1 MRVGPGIDDAAH
13 SPLSRR
19 FPGIRFHVRE
29 PRYFPNGGTRAA
41 DGTGPIFFA
50 SGNGR
55 VRDKATDSAGGGLL
69 RAICR
74 LSPGAGPPKITPRV
88 RETGTRVRM
97 TEMIGCITSDNGH
110 RTGEIAQTLD
120 RGLAVLELLGRT
132 PEGLSPT
139 QVGRQLELHRSIAS
153 RLLTTLLRRGFVHR
167 RPDGKYVLG
176 GAVTTLA
183 AQVPTGE

>member
-1 MRVGPGIDDAAH
+1 
-13 SPLSRR
+13 
-19 FPGIRFHVRE
+19 
-29 PRYFPNGGTRAA
+29 
-41 DGTGPIFFA
+41 
-50 SGNGR
+50 
-55 VRDKATDSAGGGLL
+55 
-69 RAICR
+69 
-74 LSPGAGPPKITPRV
+74 
-88 RETGTRVRM
+88 
-97 TEMIGCITSDNGH
+97 MIGCITSDNGH